1 MFGTTREELEG
12 HRLERIEARGLSAD
26 AHLADFKY
34 IPLQA
39 REYFESLLDG
49 YNEDSKTFLYH
60 VLFSAQSG
68 DNMWAPVSK
77 PFFDEFFPKAEKKRM
92 VEDGLMLMKEHRFTK
107 GKSKEWKVSHEVMEK
122 ARWLMAA
129 DLEAEFVDL
138 KKGTRKGRP
147 LGHKR
152 TNRYGKVQS
161 LLVKQA
167 IDTFGYGYFNR
178 AAVEEHLREREDSV
192 SYAESLGVEDEMP
205 GWLDRPYARLDG
217 DIRCYSVI
225 LRQKPQ
231 LIEGTTYRYPLAYTV
246 QSTGRLSQ
254 RGGGA
259 QSCSREMKAELYRD
273 LEGVPQAVN
282 YDLKSSQAYILRAFL
297 SDAGIDTS
305 WLDTY
310 LAADKQ
316 VYADRAGLSVDTWKR
331 VFYALVMGA
340 HLPNSLSHSDGDVKW
355 AFYDEF
361 GVSTKNETL
370 GPESSP
376 VFASAADALKDT
388 REVLQ
393 PFSAR
398 VKEWH
403 RYLEEEWV
411 PQNAEPNR
419 TGRLVR
425 NALQM
430 KFHWTRAIGDERE
443 NVREAKRKLA
453 AFLLQ
458 GQEAAFIHRLTT
470 ILPDYDV
477 VPISN
482 EHDGIVTLG
491 MVPTEAI
498 ERARE
503 AEDMP
508 YAKLEIK
515 DFG

>member
-1 MFGTTREELEG
+1 
-12 HRLERIEARGLSAD
+12 
-26 AHLADFKY
+26 
-34 IPLQA
+34 
-39 REYFESLLDG
+39 
-49 YNEDSKTFLYH
+49 
-60 VLFSAQSG
+60 
-68 DNMWAPVSK
+68 MWVPVSK
-77 PFFDEFFPKAEKKRM
+77 PFFDQFFPEADNNSM
-92 VEDGLMLMKEHRFTK
+92 VEDGILLMKEHQFTR
-107 GKSKEWKVSHEVMEK
+107 GKSREWKIPPEVMDR
-122 ARWLMAA
+122 ARWLMVA
-129 DLEAEFVDL
+129 DLEAEFVDP
-138 KKGTRKGRP
+138 KTGRKKGRP
-147 LGHKR
+147 QKHKT
-152 TNRYGKVQS
+152 TNEYGKPHP

-167 IDTFGYGYFNR
+167 IHTFEYGYFNR

-192 SYAESLGVEDEMP
+192 SYAESLGVEEEIP
-205 GWLDRPYARLDG
+205 GWLERPRARLDG

-231 LIEGTTYRYPLAYTV
+231 LVEGTTYRYRLAYSV

-259 QSCSREMKAELYRD
+259 QSCSREMKARLYRD
-273 LEGVPQAVN
+273 LEGVPEVLN

-310 LAADKQ
+310 LSADKQ
-316 VYADRAGLSVDTWKR
+316 MYADRAGLTVDTWKAI
-331 VFYALVMGA
+331 FYALVMGA
-340 HLPNSLSHSDGDVKW
+340 HLPNSLYHSDGAVKW
-355 AFYDEF
+355 GFYDEF
-361 GVSTKNETL
+361 GVSTKDEII
-370 GPESSP
+370 GPELSP

-430 KFHWTRAIGDERE
+430 KFHWTREIGDERE
-443 NVREAKRKLA
+443 NIREAKRKLA

-458 GQEAAFIHRLTT
+458 GKEAAFIHRLTT
-470 ILPDYDV
+470 ILPDYGV

-491 MVPTEAI
+491 VVPPEAI

-508 YAKLEIK
+508 YAKLETK
-515 DFG
+515 DFV